1 MNNPSQDASSILQ
14 HLNEPQREAV
24 TYLGGPLL
32 ILAGPGS
39 GKTRVITHRIAYLIR
54 ECGVRPYNILAVT
67 FTNKAAREMKDRLY
81 RLVGEARLQQL
92 SVGTFHAHCAIIL
105 RRDGQAIGI
114 DPHFVIFDESD
125 QQAAVKAAMKALQ
138 LDDKMY
144 APRTVLAAISAAKN
158 ELIPP
163 ERYQPPSYFYEVV
176 RRIYVQYQK
185 LLADNRAM
193 DFDDLL
199 MLAVR
204 LLEESEATRQ
214 KYQERYIHLLVDE
227 FQDTNM
233 AQYRLVRLL
242 GDRYRNLCVVG
253 DEDQGIYRFRG
264 ADIRNILS
272 FQKDYPDARV
282 IKLEQ
287 NYRSTQTILNAAQ
300 GVIKPVRQRTP
311 KRLWTDKGSGLPITV
326 FEAYNE
332 QEEAQFV
339 AQEVQRLV
347 QQEGFHYRDAAIMYR
362 TNAQS
367 RALEDV
373 FVRYRLP
380 YRLIGA
386 TRFYERREIKDI
398 LAYLRLV
405 HNPFDNVSLA
415 RVINVPGRGLGTR
428 SVADL
433 ETWAQKMGVPIY
445 TALQLIA
452 AARRSDAARSG
463 DWSRPGSES
472 ATPATEVVTTS
483 DSAVSPPP
491 IPFSTRT
498 QQAFLNFLDLLN
510 RLIAYRDESNSVL
523 AILDAILEQTQYQA
537 YLVETAGQEEAMD
550 RWQNVQELRTVARL
564 YDEEMTGGEDWDDEE
579 LEGET
584 ETAPEVA
591 ASALAGFLEQVALV
605 SDQDNYEEKVDAVTL
620 LTLHSAKG
628 LEFPVVF
635 IVGMEEGILPHSR
648 SIEGALDDPA
658 QLEEERRLCYVGIT
672 RAMQRLYLVYAF
684 RRTIWGNSQRRDIS
698 RFLKDIP
705 KSLIQNQSGHSGP
718 VVVTPAPVRPLNLP
732 PLPTLPAAASAPPP
746 NRAGSMTDYRV
757 GDRVRH
763 KSFGEGIVVRV
774 DPGRDDVEVTV
785 IFQGSVGSKRLS
797 LAYAPLEKVK

>member
-1 MNNPSQDASSILQ
+1 MNNLSQNASPILQ
-14 HLNEPQREAV
+14 KLNEPQREAV

-39 GKTRVITHRIAYLIR
+39 GKTRVITHRIAYLIK

-81 RLVGEARLQQL
+81 HLVGEARLQQL
-92 SVGTFHAHCAIIL
+92 AVGTFHAHCAIIL
-105 RRDGQAIGI
+105 RRDGQAIGL

-125 QQAAVKAAMKALQ
+125 QQSAVKAAMKALQ

-163 ERYQPPSYFYEVV
+163 ERYHPSSYFYEVV

-185 LLADNRAM
+185 ILADNRAL

-199 MLAVR
+199 MQAVR

-214 KYQERYIHLLVDE
+214 KYQERYVHLLVDE

-233 AQYRLVRLL
+233 AQYRLVRLW
-242 GDRYRNLCVVG
+242 GDYYRNLCVVG

-272 FQKDYPDARV
+272 FQKDYPDAHV

-347 QQEGFHYRDAAIMYR
+347 QQEGLHYRDAAIMYR

-415 RVINVPGRGLGTR
+415 RVINVPGRGLGIK

-433 ETWAQKMGVPIY
+433 EAWAQKLGVPIY

-452 AARRSDAARSG
+452 TTRSG
-463 DWSRPGSES
+463 QTASSTPGE
-472 ATPATEVVTTS
+472 AL
-483 DSAVSPPP
+483 SPPS
-491 IPFSTRT
+491 IPFTTRT
-498 QQAFLNFLDLLN
+498 QQAFLTFLDLLN
-510 RLIAYRDESNSVL
+510 RLIAYRDECNSVL
-523 AILDAILEQTQYQA
+523 AILDAILEQTQYQS
-537 YLVETAGQEEAMD
+537 YLVDTAGQEEATD

-564 YDEEMTGGEDWDDEE
+564 YDEEMTGSEDWEDDEARE
-579 LEGET
+579 EATPLGTEG
-584 ETAPEVA
+584 TASV
-591 ASALAGFLEQVALV
+591 LAGFLEQVALV

-648 SIEGALDDPA
+648 SIEGALDDPD

-684 RRTIWGNSQRRDIS
+684 RRTIWGNSQRRDVS
-698 RFLKDIP
+698 RFMKDIP
-705 KSLIQNQSGHSGP
+705 ASLVQGRSGHSGP
-718 VVVTPAPVRPLNLP
+718 AGTTPAPTRPAVSLHLP
-732 PLPTLPAAASAPPP
+732 PLPDRPAAASTPPP
-746 NRAGSMTDYRV
+746 LTHTTATTDYRV

-763 KSFGEGIVVRV
+763 KSFGEGIVMQV

-785 IFQGSVGSKRLS
+785 MFQGSVGTKRLS
-797 LAYAPLEKVK
+797 LAYAPLERVKS